1 MKLNEEKQKELD
13 ELLIGIS
20 NNSDK
25 MLGYPLNKR
34 FDYSALYPFLSYTV
48 NNAGDP
54 YELSSL
60 GTNTMSIERSVLN
73 FFADLFQAP
82 KGNWWGYVNHGGS
95 EGNMY
100 GLYLGRE
107 CFPTGIV
114 YYCESA
120 HYSAQKNVSVLNV
133 PSVVIKSQI
142 NGEMDY
148 DDLKRALEVNRHIP
162 AIIFTTAGTTMTE
175 ARDDVGTIK
184 SILKDLR
191 ITNHYIHVDAALSGV
206 IYPFLETRPE
216 FAFEAGIDSISVSG
230 HKFLGSPLPCGVV
243 IAKKNNRDRIAKK
256 VSYIKSVDA
265 TIAGSRNGITP
276 LILWYA
282 INALGKEGLRDT
294 VLQCIEVAQ
303 YTVNRLQDIGV
314 SAWRNPN
321 AITVVLPTP
330 REEICERW
338 QLAVDGDIA
347 HIITMPDITKEKIDE
362 FMEELTLETVLV

>member
-1 MKLNEEKQKELD
+1 MTLKPELKKELD
-13 ELLIGIS
+13 DLLSGIS
-20 NNSDK
+20 NNSGR
-25 MLGYPLNKR
+25 MLGYPLNKK
-34 FDYSALYPFLSYTV
+34 FDYSDLYPFLGYTV

-60 GTNTMSIERSVLN
+60 GTNTMSVERWVLQ
-73 FFADLFQAP
+73 FFADIFNAP
-82 KGNWWGYVNHGGS
+82 EDNWWGYVNHGGS

-107 CFPTGIV
+107 CFPNGIV

-120 HYSAQKNVSVLNV
+120 HYSAQKNVRVLNV
-133 PSVVIKSQI
+133 PSVVIRAQE

-148 DDLKRALEVNRHIP
+148 KDLERALEINRHKP

-175 ARDDVGTIK
+175 ACDDVLKIK
-184 SILKDLR
+184 RILQNLR
-191 ITNHYIHVDAALSGV
+191 INNHYLHVDAALSG
-206 IYPFLETRPE
+206 ITYPFMENRPD
-216 FAFEAGIDSISVSG
+216 FAFESGIDSISVSG

-243 IAKKNNRDRIAKK
+243 IAKKSNRDRIACE

-282 INALGKEGLRDT
+282 INSMGKTGLK
-294 VLQCIEVAQ
+294 EA
-303 YTVNRLQDIGV
+303 VNACVNCAKYAEERLNEIGIP
-314 SAWRNPN
+314 AWRNIN
-321 AITVVLPTP
+321 AITVVFPTP
-330 REEICERW
+330 KVEICKKW

-347 HIITMPDITKEKIDE
+347 HIITMPDVTKEKIDK
-362 FMEELTLETVLV
+362 FIYDLQPTFVLY